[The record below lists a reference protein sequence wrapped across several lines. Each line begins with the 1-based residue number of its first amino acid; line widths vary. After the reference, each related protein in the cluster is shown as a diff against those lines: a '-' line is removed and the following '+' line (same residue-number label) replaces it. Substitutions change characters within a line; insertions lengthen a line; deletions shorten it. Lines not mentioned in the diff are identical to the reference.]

1 MKLRAVIAQPAT
13 GWQRDAT
20 VHDLCL
26 GGASM
31 TLQGKLEPGDK
42 VVISFFAASLWDPLA
57 LPARVVWVRP
67 GKEGAGMAGM
77 AFEPDDP
84 AAVFALFELVTTV
97 AT

>member
-1 MKLRAVIAQPAT
+1 VKLRAVIARPKT

-31 TLQGKLEPGDK
+31 TLPGMLEPGDR
-42 VVISFFAASLWDPLA
+42 VVVSFFAASLWDPLA

-67 GKEGAGMAGM
+67 GKEGSVMAGL

-84 AAVFALFELVTTV
+84 TAVFALFELVTTV